1 MECLQ
6 EDERKEKDVLK
17 GDKTLYSAGKHTK
30 TGSKQNKIASGS
42 P

>member
-1 MECLQ
+1 MKCLQ
-6 EDERKEKDVLK
+6 GDERKEKDVLK
-17 GDKTLYSAGKHTK
+17 GGKTLCSTGKNTK